1 MKRYILWYSSSLWRV
16 AALYAGSILI
26 CSCLFSIIEGRTLA
40 ESLWWASVTS
50 LTIGYGDISPVT
62 GAGRLLASI
71 FSHFWVFGIAPL
83 VITNMLSMVT
93 EDRNAFTDEEQK
105 EMLSLLRDIKTAT
118 QKD

>member
-1 MKRYILWYSSSLWRV
+1 M
-16 AALYAGSILI
+16 
-26 CSCLFSIIEGRTLA
+26 
-40 ESLWWASVTS
+40 
-50 LTIGYGDISPVT
+50 
-62 GAGRLLASI
+62 LASI